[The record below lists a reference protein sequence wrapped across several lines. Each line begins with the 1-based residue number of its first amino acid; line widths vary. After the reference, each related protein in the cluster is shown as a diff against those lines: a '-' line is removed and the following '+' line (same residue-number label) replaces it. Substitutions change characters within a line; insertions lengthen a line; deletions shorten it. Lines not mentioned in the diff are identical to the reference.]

1 MTTRERW
8 KQAFLVALALA
19 ACASYLAWWSSLARA
34 GQFLPVDF
42 DALYTGAAIVRD
54 GRAGRLY
61 DLGLQASYQAALL
74 GFLPLRGGP
83 LPFVSPPSVAACLEP
98 LAALPIGDA
107 HRVWTAL
114 QLALV
119 AALAAGAWRGTG
131 PRPGE
136 RALALAA
143 TLSFPML
150 FVTLYKGQ
158 VSLIVLVSLLG
169 WWRGLREDDDR
180 RTGLCLVAFAVKPQL
195 FLVPILVTALRRRLR
210 ALAWFAAGAVAVAL
224 VTLAVT
230 GPTSTSTTR

>member
-1 MTTRERW
+1 M
-8 KQAFLVALALA
+8 
-19 ACASYLAWWSSLARA
+19 
-34 GQFLPVDF
+34 
-42 DALYTGAAIVRD
+42 
-54 GRAGRLY
+54 
-61 DLGLQASYQAALL
+61 
-74 GFLPLRGGP
+74 
-83 LPFVSPPSVAACLEP
+83 AACLEP

-143 TLSFPML
+143 ILSFPML

-230 GPTSTSTTR
+230 GPGPFVDFLGVTRALELAYDYQLVYPGTCTTSAASSPCLARSRRSRSR